1 MSVKNKVVIITG
13 ASSGIGEAAARL
25 LAQNGA
31 KVVLGARRIE
41 RLAQITEEIR
51 ASGGEAEFAVC
62 DVVKLS
68 DLENLVKIAK
78 EKYLKIDVIFNNAG
92 IMPSSPLS
100 AMHTQ
105 EWNDMIDINIKGVL
119 NGIAAVLP
127 DFVRQ
132 KSGHIIT
139 TSSIAGLKNF
149 HNAAVY
155 GATKFAVKNI
165 MEVLR
170 MESSAEGTNIRTSTL
185 YPGAINTELLNTITD
200 KTTLKGMTEF
210 YRQIG
215 IDSSAVARTVL
226 FAIDQPEDVNISEFT
241 ILPTKQP

>member
-13 ASSGIGEAAARL
+13 ASSGIGEATARL

-31 KVVLGARRIE
+31 KVVLGARRKE
-41 RLAQITEEIR
+41 YLAKIAEEIR
-51 ASGGEAEFAVC
+51 TAGGTAEFAVC
-62 DVVKLS
+62 DVVKLP
-68 DLENLVKIAK
+68 DLENLVNIAK
-78 EKYLKIDVIFNNAG
+78 DKYGKIDVIFNNAG

-100 AMHTQ
+100 ALHTQ

-200 KTTLKGMTEF
+200 ETALKGLTDL
-210 YRQIG
+210 YHQVG
-215 IDSSAVARTVL
+215 IDPMAVARVVL
-226 FAIDQPEDVNISEFT
+226 FAIDQPDDVNINEFT

>member
-1 MSVKNKVVIITG
+1 MGVKDKVVIITG
-13 ASSGIGEAAARL
+13 ASSGIGEASARL

-31 KVVLGARRIE
+31 RVVLGARRKD
-41 RLAQITEEIR
+41 RLAKITEEIR
-51 ASGGEAEFAVC
+51 ASGGAAEFAVC
-62 DVVKLS
+62 DVVNLP
-68 DLENLVKIAK
+68 DLENLVKTAK
-78 EKYLKIDVIFNNAG
+78 DRYGKIDVIFNNAG

-100 AMHTQ
+100 ALHTG

-132 KSGHIIT
+132 KSGHVIT

-149 HNAAVY
+149 HNTAVY

-170 MESSAEGTNIRTSTL
+170 MESSVEGTNIRTSTL

-200 KTTLKGMTEF
+200 TAGREAAPVSSGTDKYERGKKILETLTRRPEPNPKTGGKRF
-210 YRQIG
+210 
-215 IDSSAVARTVL
+215 
-226 FAIDQPEDVNISEFT
+226 
-241 ILPTKQP
+241 

>member
-1 MSVKNKVVIITG
+1 MSVENKVVIITG
-13 ASSGIGEAAARL
+13 ASSGIGEATARL

-31 KVVLGARRIE
+31 RVVLGARRIE
-41 RLAQITEEIR
+41 RLAQITGEIR
-51 ASGGEAEFAVC
+51 AAGGEAEFAAC
-62 DVVKLS
+62 DVVKLP

-78 EKYLKIDVIFNNAG
+78 EKYRQIDVIFNNAG

-100 AMHTQ
+100 AIHTK

-119 NGIAAVLP
+119 NGIASVLP
-127 DFVRQ
+127 DFIRQ

-149 HNAAVY
+149 HSAAVY

-200 KTTLKGMTEF
+200 GATLHGMTEL
-210 YRQIG
+210 YRQVG
-215 IDSSAVARTVL
+215 IDPVAVARVVL
-226 FAIDQPEDVNISEFT
+226 FAIDQPDDVNVSEFT